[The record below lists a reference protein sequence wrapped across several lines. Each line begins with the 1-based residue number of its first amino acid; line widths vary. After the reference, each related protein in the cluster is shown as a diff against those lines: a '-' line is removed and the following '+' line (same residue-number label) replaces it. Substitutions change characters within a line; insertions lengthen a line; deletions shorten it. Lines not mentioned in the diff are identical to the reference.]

1 MMPSPGEIIF
11 CSKEKDGNSTMTW
24 SYSHPRVISN
34 ILCTPIP
41 FNVSEDS
48 EAETKVCEILV

>member
-41 FNVSEDS
+41 FNVSENS
-48 EAETKVCEILV
+48 EAETKVCEI